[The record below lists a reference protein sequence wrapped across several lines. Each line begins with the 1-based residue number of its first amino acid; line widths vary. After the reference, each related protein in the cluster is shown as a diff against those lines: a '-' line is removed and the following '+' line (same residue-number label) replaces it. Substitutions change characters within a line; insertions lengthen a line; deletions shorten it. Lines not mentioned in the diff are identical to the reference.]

1 MDRLWK
7 HYNFFSSS
15 LFSEMDQKLNFA
27 KECKG
32 PAFTTSLIGFTLQL
46 SCWRMMMNQVVWK
59 KFVEKPPTF
68 VPVRKSSVMRAIFAG
83 PLLTPLFLA
92 ALSLQLTISVWESAL
107 GENEHMGAFFWLCLG
122 PFSHSLFLW
131 EFKFLWPAWNI
142 EWKVVRI
149 VLCDFRM
156 SEKNRN
162 LGVGR
167 YFWHLKRLEMTQE
180 SPSESLLTP
189 YLPTN
194 HHHIKHS

>member
-1 MDRLWK
+1 
-7 HYNFFSSS
+7 
-15 LFSEMDQKLNFA
+15 MDQKLKFA

-32 PAFTTSLIGFTLQL
+32 PVFTTSLIGFTLQL

-122 PFSHSLFLW
+122 PFFSLSFFVGVQISVASMKYWMESGADSFMWFPHEW
-131 EFKFLWPAWNI
+131 EK
-142 EWKVVRI
+142 
-149 VLCDFRM
+149 
-156 SEKNRN
+156 
-162 LGVGR
+162 
-167 YFWHLKRLEMTQE
+167 QE
-180 SPSESLLTP
+180 SGGGEIFLTFEKVRNDTGEP
-189 YLPTN
+189 GWKPPDPLPT
-194 HHHIKHS
+194 HQSPSS

>member
-1 MDRLWK
+1 
-7 HYNFFSSS
+7 
-15 LFSEMDQKLNFA
+15 MDQKLNFA

-32 PAFTTSLIGFTLQL
+32 PVFTTSLIGFTLQL

-68 VPVRKSSVMRAIFAG
+68 VPVGKSSVMRAIFAG

-107 GENEHMGAFFWLCLG
+107 GENEHMGAFFRLCLG
-122 PFSHSLFLW
+122 SFFSFLW
-131 EFKFLWPAWNI
+131 GFKFLWPAWNI
-142 EWKVVRI
+142 ELKVVRI

-162 LGVGR
+162 LVGR

-180 SPSESLLTP
+180 SPSESPLTP
-189 YLPTN
+189 YPPIT
-194 HHHIKHS
+194 IKLNIIRFVNKG